1 MQEGSLCGRQSVDH
15 PQRHRLTNKVSGL
28 SHEIITI
35 SVIITNNLDL
45 QMSPKLQRLE
55 WYPITR
61 CIGAIWGSITLMT
74 WECCKNDFMSIGNIS
89 HTLLIT
95 LTSIVNVIHLW
106 HLLLCIPKLVLEGQ
120 ILPQLSHGIDIPSK
134 WLDSTWFFKWV
145 NVPSLPHTL
154 QMDDLACIGVPF
166 LFFPPTGI
174 IFSLFSIIDFTLSSS
189 ACRSVPGWFGIAT
202 AAEDLIGA
210 LLFWGRSLLK
220 GVGSGD
226 FSCSSS
232 NSLEFC
238 PVTPFSL
245 ISSAMARKESKSSC

>member
-74 WECCKNDFMSIGNIS
+74 SSPPEHWLWECCKNDFMSIGNIS

-106 HLLLCIPKLVLEGQ
+106 YLLLCIPKLVLEGQ
-120 ILPQLSHGIDIPSK
+120 ILPQWSHGIDIPSK
-134 WLDSTWFFKWV
+134 WLDSMWFLYKWMC
-145 NVPSLPHTL
+145 PPCHTL
-154 QMDDLACIGVPF
+154 C
-166 LFFPPTGI
+166 
-174 IFSLFSIIDFTLSSS
+174 
-189 ACRSVPGWFGIAT
+189 
-202 AAEDLIGA
+202 
-210 LLFWGRSLLK
+210 K
-220 GVGSGD
+220 
-226 FSCSSS
+226 
-232 NSLEFC
+232 
-238 PVTPFSL
+238 
-245 ISSAMARKESKSSC
+245 